1 MCSFFWHATVGSID
15 SSCQIHEKDCTGI
28 FMSNTFTRKM
38 RLKLAKISA
47 KAKQNPEPELILK
60 FENYSRSSYTYL
72 LYYSWLLQKE
82 IGGSF

>member
-1 MCSFFWHATVGSID
+1 
-15 SSCQIHEKDCTGI
+15 
-28 FMSNTFTRKM
+28 MSNTFTRKM
-38 RLKLAKISA
+38 RLKLAKILA
-47 KAKQNPEPELILK
+47 KAKQNPEPKLILK